1 MSRTEPTIPAD
12 AFERILRD
20 AIVRPAGRSFR
31 GEPARQVEIL
41 RFLRD
46 RVVPVAFVEVFEHLR
61 AQGLLR
67 TERDDDLSRKKTVR
81 QALIAINEKL
91 GGYFFR
97 APDLRLLPEM
107 FRIQIVGDETDR
119 PSAVLQDF
127 FGIRKASGVRFFAS
141 SSEPSGGITRELYDL
156 VSEVRPH
163 QLDVFAASCSSFL
176 GNPEFRALLE
186 HATRQAD
193 GRLRFLLLDPKSA
206 SVDAIER
213 AVTHDVPLRGGM
225 QQRIESSLRHLAEI
239 RARLEGKARD
249 RLQVRLSPTATLWRF
264 RMIFLPDVLHLRLT
278 VPGSPDETLV
288 KLDAQ
293 SSLFR
298 ALHDVFDAEW
308 ERATPV

>member
-1 MSRTEPTIPAD
+1 
-12 AFERILRD
+12 
-20 AIVRPAGRSFR
+20 
-31 GEPARQVEIL
+31 
-41 RFLRD
+41 
-46 RVVPVAFVEVFEHLR
+46 
-61 AQGLLR
+61 
-67 TERDDDLSRKKTVR
+67 
-81 QALIAINEKL
+81 
-91 GGYFFR
+91 
-97 APDLRLLPEM
+97 
-107 FRIQIVGDETDR
+107 
-119 PSAVLQDF
+119 
-127 FGIRKASGVRFFAS
+127 
-141 SSEPSGGITRELYDL
+141 
-156 VSEVRPH
+156 
-163 QLDVFAASCSSFL
+163 
-176 GNPEFRALLE
+176 
-186 HATRQAD
+186 
-193 GRLRFLLLDPKSA
+193 LRFLLLDPKSA